1 MATQS
6 FIIKVGSTGAKA
18 TAGALKTVG
27 KSIKTMTKLAGLSSI
42 SIGAMGYAAKQ
53 MVDEFAEFEKVEI
66 GFKNLTK
73 SAGMSRDTFNKLNTA
88 VDGTIEA
95 TELMVLANN
104 ALLLGVVNTEADME
118 KLFDSAQRLASVM
131 GKDAAF
137 GVESLVTGMG
147 RQSKLMLDN
156 LGIIVDTNK
165 AYEDYALQLGISS
178 SQLTDNQR
186 KTAFNRATLV
196 AVEEKLQDV
205 GKETLTVQDSLKGAS
220 VALNNIFITIGE
232 NLAPAFG
239 EAADRFKDF
248 AGALIIEIDKIDIV
262 ASLKNSVNNLP
273 TIWQAIKDIFAVNIE
288 FIKNNA
294 WIGFQSMMNGISEI
308 MSGRFFN
315 ALKNM
320 RTEHNIWMK
329 NIEKSMLEFAWLPTW
344 QVDRDIAALEA
355 QLESANLDIIDEDD
369 VTTLD
374 ELTTQIKDI
383 ISKLYADLIVEKEK
397 FDEDTG
403 GLIPE
408 PEPEPVNRFKEMF
421 TEMATTE
428 ADFHSKTAKAMDLWG
443 NQFVDNLQKIAEEYP
458 KMAGVAKLAAITQA
472 TINTWL
478 TASEM
483 IKQVVATVPYPANI
497 PVAAAAAGS
506 AVTLGMMNVKEIY
519 KAEEGFSGNVSKPTM
534 FMAGEAGAENVQIT
548 NLDRVGGG
556 TNSPQGQSI
565 IVNVSGNV
573 MSKDYVEGEL
583 MFQIRDA
590 IRKQKGLF
598 RVWGGG
604 NVVAI

>member
-1 MATQS
+1 
-6 FIIKVGSTGAKA
+6 
-18 TAGALKTVG
+18 
-27 KSIKTMTKLAGLSSI
+27 
-42 SIGAMGYAAKQ
+42 
-53 MVDEFAEFEKVEI
+53 FA
-66 GFKNLTK
+66 
-73 SAGMSRDTFNKLNTA
+73 D
-88 VDGTIEA
+88 
-95 TELMVLANN
+95 
-104 ALLLGVVNTEADME
+104 
-118 KLFDSAQRLASVM
+118 
-131 GKDAAF
+131 
-137 GVESLVTGMG
+137 
-147 RQSKLMLDN
+147 
-156 LGIIVDTNK
+156 
-165 AYEDYALQLGISS
+165 
-178 SQLTDNQR
+178 
-186 KTAFNRATLV
+186 
-196 AVEEKLQDV
+196 
-205 GKETLTVQDSLKGAS
+205 
-220 VALNNIFITIGE
+220 
-232 NLAPAFG
+232 
-239 EAADRFKDF
+239 
-248 AGALIIEIDKIDIV
+248 ALIIEIDKIDIV

-598 RVWGGG
+598 RVW
-604 NVVAI
+604 